1 MRTTKNS
8 PLQREREF
16 KSEDMVWTRIYYGR
30 EVMERILDTIDVKR
44 ALHQRFF
51 IRYTLRAAMAGVII
65 CLMYIFAYGIKTDLG
80 RDFNPALAKYLM
92 SLNFSMALA
101 FIYFT
106 NSELLTSNFMY
117 FTVGRY
123 YGKVSWSDTMKI
135 WSLCLLGNVLGIVF
149 VAILVWS
156 CGMLSDA
163 VVENLVHTVNDKTV
177 QSGAWLIFVKAV
189 FANYFINVSVIV
201 AMQLTEHLAKIVVL
215 MMGVIIFAYMGFEH
229 VVANSALFVMAF
241 LEQPESVNVLQVGKN
256 FLCFLDRQLCGRR
269 VSDRTVLRL
278 PERPPTGRFS
288 SQGLIPDVSI
298 TAPIDG
304 PPGQRLR
311 YAERPRPQD
320 SRANACAA
328 V

>member
-1 MRTTKNS
+1 
-8 PLQREREF
+8 
-16 KSEDMVWTRIYYGR
+16 
-30 EVMERILDTIDVKR
+30 MEQILDTIDVKR

-80 RDFNPALAKYLM
+80 RDFNPALSKYLM

-123 YGKVSWSDTMKI
+123 YGKVSWGETMKI
-135 WSLCLLGNVLGIVF
+135 WGLCLLGNILGIVF

-177 QSGAWLIFVKAV
+177 KSGAWLIFVKAV

-201 AMQLTEHLAKIVVL
+201 AMQLNEHLAKIVVL

-241 LEQPESVNVLQVGKN
+241 LEQPESVNLLQVNKN
-256 FLCFLDRQLCGRR
+256 FLFSLLGNYVGGGLVIGLFYAYLNDH
-269 VSDRTVLRL
+269 
-278 PERPPTGRFS
+278 RP
-288 SQGLIPDVSI
+288 
-298 TAPIDG
+298 
-304 PPGQRLR
+304 
-311 YAERPRPQD
+311 
-320 SRANACAA
+320 
-328 V
+328 

>member
-1 MRTTKNS
+1 MKKSMQTTKDS
-8 PLQREREF
+8 PLQKEREF
-16 KSEDMVWTRIYYGR
+16 KSEDMVWTRIFYGR

-80 RDFNPALAKYLM
+80 HDFNPALSKYLM

-123 YGKVSWSDTMKI
+123 YGKVSWGETMKI
-135 WSLCLLGNVLGIVF
+135 WGLCLLGNILGIVF

-177 QSGAWLIFVKAV
+177 KSGAWLIFVKAV

-201 AMQLTEHLAKIVVL
+201 AMQLKEHLAKIVVL

-241 LEQPESVNVLQVGKN
+241 LEQPESVNLLEVNKN
-256 FLCFLDRQLCGRR
+256 FLFSLLGNYVGGGLVIGLFYAYLNDH
-269 VSDRTVLRL
+269 
-278 PERPPTGRFS
+278 RP
-288 SQGLIPDVSI
+288 
-298 TAPIDG
+298 
-304 PPGQRLR
+304 
-311 YAERPRPQD
+311 
-320 SRANACAA
+320 
-328 V
+328 

>member
-1 MRTTKNS
+1 MQTTKDS
-8 PLQREREF
+8 PLQKEREF
-16 KSEDMVWTRIYYGR
+16 KSENMVWTRIYYGR

-51 IRYTLRAAMAGVII
+51 VRYTLRAAMAGVII

-80 RDFNPALAKYLM
+80 RDFNPALASYLM

-123 YGKVSWSDTMKI
+123 YRKVSWGETMKI
-135 WSLCLLGNVLGIVF
+135 WGFCLIGNILGIVF

-156 CGMLSDA
+156 CSMLSDA
-163 VVENLVHTVNDKTV
+163 VVENLIHTVNDKTV
-177 QSGAWLIFVKAV
+177 KSGAWLIFVKAV

-201 AMQLTEHLAKIVVL
+201 AMQLKEHLAKIVVL

-241 LEQPESVNVLQVGKN
+241 LEQPESVNALGVGKN
-256 FLCFLDRQLCGRR
+256 FL
-269 VSDRTVLRL
+269 
-278 PERPPTGRFS
+278 FS
-288 SQGLIPDVSI
+288 LLGNYVGGGLVI
-298 TAPIDG
+298 G
-304 PPGQRLR
+304 LF
-311 YAERPRPQD
+311 YAYLNDPRP
-320 SRANACAA
+320 
-328 V
+328 

>member
-8 PLQREREF
+8 PPQKEREF
-16 KSEDMVWTRIYYGR
+16 KGESMVWTRIFYGR
-30 EVMERILDTIDVKR
+30 EVMERILETIDVKR

-51 IRYTLRAAMAGVII
+51 LRYTLRAAMAGIII

-80 RDFNPALAKYLM
+80 HDFNPALAKYLM

-117 FTVGRY
+117 FTVGHY
-123 YGKVSWSDTMKI
+123 YGKVSWGDTMNI
-135 WSLCLLGNVLGIVF
+135 WGLCLLGNVLGIVF

-156 CGMLSDA
+156 CNMLSDA

-177 QSGAWLIFVKAV
+177 RSGAWLIFVKAV

-215 MMGVIIFAYMGFEH
+215 MMGVVIFAYMGFEH
-229 VVANSALFVMAF
+229 VIANSALFVMAF
-241 LEQPESVNVLQVGKN
+241 LEQPDSVNGLEVGKN
-256 FLCFLDRQLCGRR
+256 FLFSLVGNYVGGGLVIGLFYAYLNDH
-269 VSDRTVLRL
+269 
-278 PERPPTGRFS
+278 RP
-288 SQGLIPDVSI
+288 
-298 TAPIDG
+298 
-304 PPGQRLR
+304 
-311 YAERPRPQD
+311 
-320 SRANACAA
+320 
-328 V
+328 

>member
-1 MRTTKNS
+1 MKKSMQTTNDS
-8 PLQREREF
+8 PLQKEREF

-30 EVMERILDTIDVKR
+30 EVMERILDTIEVKR

-80 RDFNPALAKYLM
+80 RDFNPALSKYLM

-123 YGKVSWSDTMKI
+123 YGKVSWGETMKI
-135 WSLCLLGNVLGIVF
+135 WGLCLLGNILGIVF

-177 QSGAWLIFVKAV
+177 KSGAWLIFVKAV

-201 AMQLTEHLAKIVVL
+201 AMQLKEHLAKIVVL

-241 LEQPESVNVLQVGKN
+241 LEQPESVNLLEVNKN
-256 FLCFLDRQLCGRR
+256 FLFSLLGNYVGGGLVIGLFYAYLNDH
-269 VSDRTVLRL
+269 
-278 PERPPTGRFS
+278 RP
-288 SQGLIPDVSI
+288 
-298 TAPIDG
+298 
-304 PPGQRLR
+304 
-311 YAERPRPQD
+311 
-320 SRANACAA
+320 
-328 V
+328 

>member
-1 MRTTKNS
+1 MKKSMQTTKDS
-8 PLQREREF
+8 PPQKEREF
-16 KSEDMVWTRIYYGR
+16 KSENMVWTRIFYGR

-80 RDFNPALAKYLM
+80 RDFNPALSKYLM

-123 YGKVSWSDTMKI
+123 YGKVSWGETMKI
-135 WSLCLLGNVLGIVF
+135 WGLCLLGNILGIVF

-177 QSGAWLIFVKAV
+177 KSGAWLIFVKAV

-201 AMQLTEHLAKIVVL
+201 AMQLKEHLAKIVVL

-241 LEQPESVNVLQVGKN
+241 LEQPESVNLLEVNKN
-256 FLCFLDRQLCGRR
+256 FL
-269 VSDRTVLRL
+269 
-278 PERPPTGRFS
+278 FS
-288 SQGLIPDVSI
+288 LLGNYVGGGLVI
-298 TAPIDG
+298 G
-304 PPGQRLR
+304 LF
-311 YAERPRPQD
+311 YAYLNDHR
-320 SRANACAA
+320 S
-328 V
+328 

>member
-1 MRTTKNS
+1 MQTTKDS
-8 PLQREREF
+8 PLQKEREF
-16 KSEDMVWTRIYYGR
+16 KSENMVWTRIYYGR

-51 IRYTLRAAMAGVII
+51 VRYTLRAAMAGVII

-80 RDFNPALAKYLM
+80 RDFNPALSKYLM

-123 YGKVSWSDTMKI
+123 YGKVSWGETMKI
-135 WSLCLLGNVLGIVF
+135 WGLCLLGNILGIVF

-177 QSGAWLIFVKAV
+177 KSGAWLIFVKAV

-201 AMQLTEHLAKIVVL
+201 AMQLKEHLAKIVVL

-241 LEQPESVNVLQVGKN
+241 LEQPESVNALGVGKN
-256 FLCFLDRQLCGRR
+256 FL
-269 VSDRTVLRL
+269 
-278 PERPPTGRFS
+278 FS
-288 SQGLIPDVSI
+288 LLGNYVGGGLVI
-298 TAPIDG
+298 G
-304 PPGQRLR
+304 LF
-311 YAERPRPQD
+311 YAYLNDPRP
-320 SRANACAA
+320 
-328 V
+328 

>member
-1 MRTTKNS
+1 MKKSMQTTKDS
-8 PLQREREF
+8 PPQKEREF
-16 KSEDMVWTRIYYGR
+16 KNENMVWTRIFYGR

-80 RDFNPALAKYLM
+80 RDFNPALSKYLM

-123 YGKVSWSDTMKI
+123 YGKVSWGETMKI
-135 WSLCLLGNVLGIVF
+135 WGLCLLGNILGIVF

-177 QSGAWLIFVKAV
+177 KSGAWLIFVKAV

-201 AMQLTEHLAKIVVL
+201 AMQLKEHLAKIVVL

-241 LEQPESVNVLQVGKN
+241 LEQPESVNLLEVNKN
-256 FLCFLDRQLCGRR
+256 FLFSLLGNYVGGGLVIGLFYAYLNDH
-269 VSDRTVLRL
+269 
-278 PERPPTGRFS
+278 RP
-288 SQGLIPDVSI
+288 
-298 TAPIDG
+298 
-304 PPGQRLR
+304 
-311 YAERPRPQD
+311 
-320 SRANACAA
+320 
-328 V
+328 